1 MSDNIQ
7 IKFPSEDAAKQALTA
22 YGFSLGTSQRNDP
35 RGIMHGDYLIM
46 KWRNLSNKDKDDLH
60 GAYHRHGYGGPV
72 SLWMKPNC
80 PPKALARLTEMSA
93 A

>member
-7 IKFPSEDAAKQALTA
+7 IKFPSEDAAKQALSA
-22 YGFSLGTSQRNDP
+22 CGFSLGTSQRDDP

-46 KWRNLSNKDKDDLH
+46 KWRNLTKKDKDALH
-60 GAYHRHGYGGPV
+60 GAYRRHVCDGAV

-80 PPKALARLTEMSA
+80 PPEALACLKKMSEA
-93 A
+93 